1 MKNYLLALLI
11 FIGHLSPIQSAFA
24 SEDEHEGE
32 EGISKINNN
41 MAKRLGVE
49 TAYLASKTLN
59 QTIPVYGSTTIGAE
73 QLFQVGARYNG
84 VIKAI
89 KSTVGDKVKKGE
101 LLAVIESNESLNTY
115 KITSPVS
122 GVVLQ
127 RNGNIGGITQ
137 NTSLFE
143 IVNFDTL
150 WAEFKVF
157 TNQYNQIKVGQS
169 VDIEHGDQAFNSTIT
184 NIIPAKDQP
193 YVLARV
199 RLNNTG
205 LNLTSGQLLKGN
217 VKISQFEVDLA
228 VEKVA
233 IQELGG
239 QLGVFVKE
247 DEEYE
252 FAPLVFGR
260 SDKNYI
266 EVIDGLSKDAEY
278 VSKNSYLIKADILKS
293 EVEDDD

>member
-11 FIGHLSPIQSAFA
+11 FIGYLSPIQSVIA

-59 QTIPVYGSTTIGAE
+59 QTIPVYGATTIGAE

-84 VIKAI
+84 VIKTI
-89 KSTVGDKVKKGE
+89 NSTVGDNVKKGD

-122 GVVLQ
+122 GTVLQ

-157 TNQYNQIKVGQS
+157 TSQYNQIKVGQY
-169 VDIEHGDQAFNSTIT
+169 VEFEHGEHTFNSVIT

-199 RLNNTG
+199 RLNNTE
-205 LNLTSGQLLKGN
+205 LKLTSGQLLKGN
-217 VKISQFEVDLA
+217 VKINQFEVDLA

-252 FAPLVFGR
+252 FAPLVLGR

-278 VSKNSYLIKADILKS
+278 VNKNSYLIKADILKS

>member
-89 KSTVGDKVKKGE
+89 KPTVGDKVKKGE

-157 TNQYNQIKVGQS
+157 TSQYNQIKVGQH
-169 VDIEHGDQAFNSTIT
+169 VDIEQGEHAFSSVIT

-199 RLNNTG
+199 RLNNTE
-205 LNLTSGQLLKGN
+205 LKLTSGQLLKGN
-217 VKISQFEVDLA
+217 VKINQFEVDLA

-252 FAPLVFGR
+252 FAPLVLGR

-278 VSKNSYLIKADILKS
+278 VNKNSYLIKADILKS